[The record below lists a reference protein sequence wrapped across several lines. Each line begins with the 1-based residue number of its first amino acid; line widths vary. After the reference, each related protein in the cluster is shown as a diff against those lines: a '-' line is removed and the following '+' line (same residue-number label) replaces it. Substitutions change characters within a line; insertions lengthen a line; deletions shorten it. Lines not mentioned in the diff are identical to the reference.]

1 MVSTGASFGPPVSG
15 LASVAVSGN
24 GTVVVSSGSGR
35 VYALLPAS
43 GSQPPL
49 WLPVGADTCDA
60 AEAGLVCE
68 NLVLPCGVMNIR
80 RVTFSASGVLW
91 GVLDS
96 NRIMRY
102 DTGAR
107 LWREWGYRRG
117 RAVDV
122 TIARDGSPWV
132 IGIHNDV
139 HHGQPDGYWERMGSL
154 EATSIAAGVD
164 NNMWAIRKGDG
175 HVYEWVASSG
185 EWQECAT
192 PMTGRDIAVDGVGRV
207 VVVGVGASLGV
218 VRRLEHHEWRALLG
232 VSATAI
238 GASDGGGVW
247 VIGTCSRDGLS
258 DGVGEVCLADGS
270 VSSTTPQVLMLVDGH
285 DGSGGGSGV
294 GVSWVSP
301 LRGVWVKGVDV
312 WESSRIVSA
321 LGVGVGAGIV
331 QPDVESSGTG
341 GGGDGEADSGGP
353 SRAWVATAALVA
365 PGDVVERDLAL
376 GKPAFQSS
384 DYHDASEYAVCAT
397 APTSVSCTHTHT
409 DPGAWWR
416 VDLLASS
423 FVRRIR
429 VSQCQYHIVH
439 GPPALSRI
447 VPFIAQALDAKHA
460 VVAEHVFT
468 DVQEEYVWDNVN
480 ASGVSSVR
488 VQLHNN
494 KKDYLHMSGVE
505 VLGHL
510 L

>member
-1 MVSTGASFGPPVSG
+1 
-15 LASVAVSGN
+15 
-24 GTVVVSSGSGR
+24 
-35 VYALLPAS
+35 
-43 GSQPPL
+43 
-49 WLPVGADTCDA
+49 
-60 AEAGLVCE
+60 
-68 NLVLPCGVMNIR
+68 
-80 RVTFSASGVLW
+80 
-91 GVLDS
+91 
-96 NRIMRY
+96 
-102 DTGAR
+102 
-107 LWREWGYRRG
+107 
-117 RAVDV
+117 
-122 TIARDGSPWV
+122 
-132 IGIHNDV
+132 
-139 HHGQPDGYWERMGSL
+139 
-154 EATSIAAGVD
+154 
-164 NNMWAIRKGDG
+164 MWAIHKGDG

-207 VVVGVGASLGV
+207 VVVGVGASSGV

-232 VSATAI
+232 VSATAV
-238 GASDGGGVW
+238 GASAGGGVW
-247 VIGTCSRDGLS
+247 VIGTCSRDGLG

-270 VSSTTPQVLMLVDGH
+270 VSSATPQVFMLVDGH
-285 DGSGGGSGV
+285 DGSGGGSGM

-301 LRGVWVKGVDV
+301 GRGVWVKGVDV

-321 LGVGVGAGIV
+321 LGVGVDAGTV
-331 QPDVESSGTG
+331 QRAVETSGTG
-341 GGGDGEADSGGP
+341 GGGDGEGDSGGP

-365 PGDVVERDLAL
+365 PSDAAERDLAL

-384 DYHDASEYAVCAT
+384 DYFDTRGFAVCAT
-397 APTSVSCTHTHT
+397 ASALASCSHTHKN
-409 DPGAWWR
+409 PGAWWR

-429 VSQCQYHIVH
+429 VAQCQGHILH
-439 GPPALSRI
+439 SRSDLSRMA
-447 VPFIAQALDAKHA
+447 PFVAQALGAKHA
-460 VVAEHVFT
+460 VVAERVFN